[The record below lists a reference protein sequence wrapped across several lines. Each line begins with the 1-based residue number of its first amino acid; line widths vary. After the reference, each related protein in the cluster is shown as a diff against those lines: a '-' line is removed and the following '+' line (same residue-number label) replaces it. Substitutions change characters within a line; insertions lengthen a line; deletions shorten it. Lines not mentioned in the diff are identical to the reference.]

1 MKRTYEQLRQ
11 EFPVFEFQGYDFSI
25 EDSDIKMQFHY
36 ATGVYE
42 FHPTMKLALGKYAVP
57 KLEEDDIRGI
67 VFQIGMIELIS
78 YWKCTCSPTVRVRPY
93 YLEEEMQKWWKK
105 LYFNGLGEFFYQ
117 NKIQASEEDFMS
129 FSFAQKSPVASES
142 KYPHIV
148 ESQRV
153 VVPIGGGKDS
163 VVTLEALRGERQV
176 LPFIINPRGATVD
189 CARIAGFPA
198 KEDWVVLQREIDPQ
212 LLELNRQG
220 FLNGHTPFSA
230 MLSFY
235 TLLVSYGT
243 ATRDV
248 ALSNESSANEPTIPG
263 TKINH
268 QYSKSL
274 EYEEDFRWYVRR
286 FLNDCNHYYSF
297 LRPYTELQIAE
308 MFARYPQYFP
318 VFKSC
323 NAGSKEDK
331 WCCNCSKCLFAY
343 IILSPFIDD
352 DTMIGIFGEDLLEKA
367 GLQRY
372 FDELC
377 GIAPNKPFECV
388 GTVDE
393 VNKALRMIRESRK
406 GKLLMR
412 HYEECVAGR

>member
-1 MKRTYEQLRQ
+1 
-11 EFPVFEFQGYDFSI
+11 
-25 EDSDIKMQFHY
+25 
-36 ATGVYE
+36 
-42 FHPTMKLALGKYAVP
+42 
-57 KLEEDDIRGI
+57 
-67 VFQIGMIELIS
+67 
-78 YWKCTCSPTVRVRPY
+78 
-93 YLEEEMQKWWKK
+93 
-105 LYFNGLGEFFYQ
+105 
-117 NKIQASEEDFMS
+117 
-129 FSFAQKSPVASES
+129 
-142 KYPHIV
+142 
-148 ESQRV
+148 
-153 VVPIGGGKDS
+153 
-163 VVTLEALRGERQV
+163 
-176 LPFIINPRGATVD
+176 
-189 CARIAGFPA
+189 
-198 KEDWVVLQREIDPQ
+198 
-212 LLELNRQG
+212 
-220 FLNGHTPFSA
+220 
-230 MLSFY
+230 
-235 TLLVSYGT
+235 
-243 ATRDV
+243 
-248 ALSNESSANEPTIPG
+248 
-263 TKINH
+263 
-268 QYSKSL
+268 
-274 EYEEDFRWYVRR
+274 
-286 FLNDCNHYYSF
+286 
-297 LRPYTELQIAE
+297 